1 MHLSPGFRFRCTREP
16 GLPVITASSELMRGA
31 ESFWKPSKYSILKDP
46 SYRGRSI
53 LQVRSVFSAWLQVF
67 PFSLFEKH
75 SAYFQHK
82 QVPPSVLC
90 AALSPTE
97 EG

>member
-1 MHLSPGFRFRCTREP
+1 MHLSPGFHFSCTREP
-16 GLPVITASSELMRGA
+16 GPPVITASSELMREA
-31 ESFWKPSKYSILKDP
+31 EKPSKCSTLKDP

-82 QVPPSVLC
+82 QVPRSVLC
-90 AALSPTE
+90 AALPLTE